1 MSLANKIA
9 PIALAP
15 LSDGLF
21 TQVQF
26 LWKQGRLPNL
36 KDPQTFNEKLQWL
49 KLNYLDPLQEQCA
62 DKYAVREYVA
72 NRIGKEYLIRMLG
85 LYRSETEIDF
95 DILPEQ
101 FVLKGTH
108 GSGQVIVCQDK
119 SKLNTIEA
127 RNKSGKWLRTNFYRV
142 GRERV
147 YKNIQPGII
156 AEEFMEG
163 QDGNPPIDYKIF
175 CFHGEPKYI
184 EMDFDRFA
192 QFTKAF
198 YDTNWNLLNMELE
211 KPAYHSP
218 PVDPP
223 DELHEL
229 IEIAKQLSIP
239 FPFVRVDLYAVSGKV
254 YFGELTF
261 YPGKG
266 VLRFRPEEFD
276 CAFGRELDLKRVSTS
291 LS

>member
-49 KLNYLDPLQEQCA
+49 KLNHLDPLQAQCA
-62 DKYAVREYVA
+62 DKYSVRKYVA
-72 NRIGKEYLIRMLG
+72 DQIGEEYLIPMLG
-85 LYRSETEIDF
+85 LYRSATEIDF
-95 DILPEQ
+95 DALPER

-108 GSGQVIVCQDK
+108 GSGQVIVCPDK

-127 RNKSGKWLRTNFYRV
+127 RSKAGKWLRTNFYRV

-147 YKNIQPGII
+147 YKNIQPGVI
-156 AEEFMEG
+156 AEEFLEG
-163 QDGNPPIDYKIF
+163 PNGRPPPDYKIF

-184 EMDFDRFA
+184 EMDFDRFIG
-192 QFTKAF
+192 QSRTI
-198 YDTNWNLLNMELE
+198 YDLNWNPLDMELE
-211 KPAYHSP
+211 KPANPNP
-218 PVDPP
+218 PPDPP
-223 DELHEL
+223 EELEEM
-229 IEIAKQLSIP
+229 IRISQTLSRS

-254 YFGELTF
+254 YFGEMTF
-261 YPGKG
+261 FPGKG

-276 CAFGRELDLKRVSTS
+276 YAFGRELDLKRVSAS
-291 LS
+291 RS